1 MERFSNES
9 YAGRGEP
16 YSRMDHGEV
25 SPYADDGT
33 LITPLITDAFAAP
46 KGSGDKFVQAY
57 CFRLCTTQNKSN
69 MVPWPKPTNCKK
81 PVRFRSGRPQTISLN
96 THASTF
102 QTTGA
107 TGRCCSSTRQ
117 CR

>member
-1 MERFSNES
+1 
-9 YAGRGEP
+9 
-16 YSRMDHGEV
+16 MDHGEV

-81 PVRFRSGRPQTISLN
+81 PIRFRSGRPQTISLN